1 MSNEITINDLSLT
14 DTAGY
19 KNLIAIRDYAKKTR
33 EEVNEFRKEI
43 ENLQTQLN
51 QLRAEKE
58 QLQEQ
63 IHSMLQMIIT

>member
-19 KNLIAIRDYAKKTR
+19 KNLIAIRDYSKKTR

-63 IHSMLQMIIT
+63 IHSMLQMIIS